1 MLSLSKSESRDIV
14 NKLLECQ
21 ADVDDILLR
30 LQDLQLYDCG
40 MSLREV
46 AKVLDVSKTRI
57 QQIESK
63 ALKKLKR
70 ELRMKGVA

>member
-1 MLSLSKSESRDIV
+1 M
-14 NKLLECQ
+14 LECQ
-21 ADVDDILLR
+21 ADVDNILLR

-70 ELRMKGVA
+70 ELRVKGVV